1 MIKVSFETELRSY
14 LFSLPAVPNVGETI
28 NIKGRE
34 YRVKERR
41 WAIDPD
47 GSLVCVILIEADND

>member
-14 LFSLPAVPNVGETI
+14 FYDLPAVPNVGETI
-28 NIKGRE
+28 NIKGKE
-34 YRVKERR
+34 YSIKERR

-47 GSLVCVILIEADND
+47 GSLACVISIEVDND